1 MKLQRAIGSVDRGI
15 QVYLAID
22 LGAESGRVM
31 AGIWNGRKLRLE
43 EMNRFANGPVML
55 GETIRWDVLRLW
67 AEIQHGLA
75 LAWKKYG
82 KQIVSVGADTWGVDF
97 VLLSKQDEIL
107 GQPYHYR
114 DRRTQGLLEEAF
126 KKVSRSEIFARTGL
140 QFMELNTLY
149 QLLAWQ
155 KHSPEILA
163 AADTLLFMPDFF
175 HWCLCGAKKAEFTI
189 ASTSQCVHP
198 LRRNWSLPLLKKL
211 GLPVHFL
218 PEIVPP
224 GTTLGTIRPSLAER
238 TGLAGVKVVAPPSHD
253 TASAVAGVPTANTG
267 RCNWA
272 YVSSGTWSLMGVE
285 VKQAVLSPR
294 VLELNMTNEGGLDG
308 TYRLQKNIMGLWLVQ
323 QCKRS
328 FDAAERKYDYAQ
340 LAQMAAE
347 AKPLCSLV
355 NLNDPRFLNPP
366 DMPKAIQE
374 FCRETK
380 QPVPKTDGEL
390 VRCCYESLALMYR
403 ETLGS
408 LEELTGSR
416 IEVVYIV
423 GGGSQNKLLNQFTA
437 DACQRPVVTGPVE
450 ATALGNLLT
459 QVRASG
465 ELGTLAEMR
474 EVVRKSSTVACYDP
488 PAEPA
493 WNEAAERFA
502 GLRRLGKSE
511 S

>member
-1 MKLQRAIGSVDRGI
+1 MKPYQAVGSVERGI

-22 LGAESGRVM
+22 IGAESGRVM
-31 AGIWNGRKLRLE
+31 AGIWNGKTIRLE
-43 EMNRFANGPVML
+43 EIHRFPNGPVAL
-55 GETIRWDVLRLW
+55 GRTIRWDVLRLW
-67 AEIQHGLA
+67 SEIQHGLA
-75 LAWKKYG
+75 VAGKKYG

-97 VLLSKQDEIL
+97 VLLNQQDEIL

-114 DRRTQGLLEEAF
+114 DARTLGLMEAAF
-126 KKVSRSEIFARTGL
+126 KKVSRVEIFARTGL
-140 QFMELNTLY
+140 QFMELNSLY

-155 KHSPEILA
+155 NHSPEILA
-163 AADTLLFMPDFF
+163 AADTLLFMPDFL

-198 LRRNWSLPLLKKL
+198 LKRDWSLPLLKKL

-218 PEIVPP
+218 PAIVAP
-224 GTTLGTIRPSLAER
+224 GTKLGVIRKSLAGR

-267 RCNWA
+267 RANWA
-272 YVSSGTWSLMGVE
+272 YISSGTWSLMGVE
-285 VKQAVLSPR
+285 VEQAVLSPR
-294 VLELNMTNEGGLDG
+294 ALELNMTNEGGLDG
-308 TYRLQKNIMGLWLVQ
+308 TYRLLKNIMGLWLVQ

-328 FDAAERKYDYAQ
+328 FAADGRNHDYARLVR
-340 LAQMAAE
+340 LAASAR
-347 AKPLCSLV
+347 PLRSLV

-366 DMPKAIQE
+366 DMPRAIRE

-390 VRCCYESLALMYR
+390 VRCCYESLALKYR

-408 LEELTGSR
+408 LEELTGNK
-416 IEVVYIV
+416 IEVIHIV

-437 DACQRPVVTGPVE
+437 DACQRPVMAGPVE

-459 QVRASG
+459 QVRAGG
-465 ELGTLAEMR
+465 ELGSLAEMR
-474 EVVRKSSTVACYDP
+474 DVVRRSSEVEHYE
-488 PAEPA
+488 PAAAPA

-502 GLRRLGKSE
+502 ALRPHPRAKL
-511 S
+511 